1 MLCPLYSWGPFHWVQ
16 NVSSVS
22 ESAAA
27 QQAHRHAVTI
37 ATAMP
42 PACLFHNQMRRH
54 EKTAI
59 SAIRRLK
66 ENASESR
73 CWYKKV
79 TAALHSTVK
88 QRSVY
93 A

>member
-1 MLCPLYSWGPFHWVQ
+1 MLYPLYSRGPFHWVQ

-27 QQAHRHAVTI
+27 QQAHRHAITM

-42 PACLFHNQMRRH
+42 PARLFHNQMRRH

-59 SAIRRLK
+59 SAIRQLK
-66 ENASESR
+66 EYASEN
-73 CWYKKV
+73 CHWYKEM
-79 TAALHSTVK
+79 TAP
-88 QRSVY
+88 
-93 A
+93 